1 MTACFSNPALPA
13 GLARR
18 WRGLCRVGLPALL
31 VLATPLAMLLALG
44 IGRFPLP
51 PTEVLGYAL
60 AKLGWLSL
68 PPARLA
74 LLDNLIIDIRLPSGE
89 RGKVTTASR
98 EDANELSRLL
108 RRLGDDAK
116 RSVV

>member
-1 MTACFSNPALPA
+1 LTACFSNPALPA

-31 VLATPLAMLLALG
+31 ALATPLAMLLALG

-74 LLDNLIIDIRLPSGE
+74 LLDNLIIDIRLP
-89 RGKVTTASR
+89 RVLTAV
-98 EDANELSRLL
+98 LGGGYLL
-108 RRLGDDAK
+108 WLMHRRTGQGGVL
-116 RSVV
+116 